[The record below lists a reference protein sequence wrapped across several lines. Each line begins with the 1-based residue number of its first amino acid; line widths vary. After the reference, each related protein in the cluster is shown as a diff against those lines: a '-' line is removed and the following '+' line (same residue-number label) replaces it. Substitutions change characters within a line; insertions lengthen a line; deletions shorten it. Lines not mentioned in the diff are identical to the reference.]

1 MKKMR
6 YLMTIFCYSFILF
19 CMASCHNGNQRDE
32 NAIKA
37 LAEKH
42 VEELEIPQLLEE
54 FILSLDND
62 TVGVCYA
69 LVMPK
74 PTLLRL
80 MKQETYATPGGIQ
93 KVREIL
99 VKRYTYGLEYIDSC
113 INDKKEDKDWL
124 INNTVNEPVN
134 PIWEQIIKK

>member
-1 MKKMR
+1 MKSVKQFV
-6 YLMTIFCYSFILF
+6 LILE
-19 CMASCHNGNQRDE
+19 CSLILTSLVACNSKSERDV
-32 NAIKA
+32 NAIKV

-42 VEELEIPQLLEE
+42 LQELEIHQLLEE

-62 TVGVCYA
+62 TNGVCYA

-74 PTLLRL
+74 QTLLRL
-80 MKQETYATPGGIQ
+80 MRQETFATPGGIQ

-99 VKRYTYGLEYIDSC
+99 VKRYTCGVEYVDSC
-113 INDKKEDKDWL
+113 IDDKKKDKDWL

-134 PIWEQIIKK
+134 PIWEQLIKE

>member
-1 MKKMR
+1 MKRLKQ
-6 YLMTIFCYSFILF
+6 FVVILG
-19 CMASCHNGNQRDE
+19 CSLILTSLVACTNKSERDV

-42 VEELEIPQLLEE
+42 LQELEIHQLLEE

-62 TVGVCYA
+62 TNGVCYA

-74 PTLLRL
+74 QTLLRL
-80 MKQETYATPGGIQ
+80 MKQETFATPGGIQ

-99 VKRYTYGLEYIDSC
+99 VRRYTCGVEYVDSC
-113 INDKKEDKDWL
+113 INDKRKDKDWL
-124 INNTVNEPVN
+124 INNTVNEPIN
-134 PIWEQIIKK
+134 PIWEQLIK